1 MARVVYRISLRQL
14 RENFAAIRRAAGN
27 CALMPV
33 LKYDAYGMGALKIG
47 AALKASGAARFAAAT
62 LDEALELQTLGLPV
76 QTLGVLLP
84 EEIPG
89 MVEAGIVA
97 PVANLRTAE
106 LLSAEAVR
114 RKKSVRIAVKL
125 DTGMGRAG
133 FLPDAAVEAV
143 KKIVAL
149 PGLVPDSLFAHFAAA
164 SQPDEL
170 FCALQLR
177 RYREVY
183 DKLRAAGIEFPY
195 RHHAASD
202 GIMLVP
208 EAVRE
213 PFNLARPGA
222 AMYGEDFTAVCRQI
236 VELAT
241 VIGDIRELPKGASI
255 NYLRTFVAPRAMKVA
270 VLTAGY
276 ADGIPLALSNR
287 GQVLIAGK
295 FCPIVGRVTMDYT
308 VVDVSGVPEA
318 AVGMEALLLGKRGD
332 AELTVRQWGV
342 LKQTHAHDIW
352 CAIGHRVVRQ
362 YGD

>member
-14 RENFAAIRRAAGN
+14 RDNFAAIRKAAGN

-33 LKYDAYGMGALKIG
+33 LKYDAYGLGALKIG
-47 AALKASGAARFAAAT
+47 AELKAAGAARFAAAT

-76 QTLGVLLP
+76 QTLGALLP

-89 MVEAGIVA
+89 MVEAGIIA

-114 RKKSVRIAVKL
+114 QGKPVRIAVKL

-143 KKIVAL
+143 RKIVAL
-149 PGLVPDSLFAHFAAA
+149 PGLEPDSLFAHFAAA

-177 RYREVY
+177 RFRAVH
-183 DKLRAAGIEFPY
+183 DGLLAAGIAFPY

-202 GIMLVP
+202 AILNLP
-208 EAVRE
+208 DAVRE

-222 AMYGEDFTAVCRQI
+222 AMYGEDFSSVCRQI
-236 VELAT
+236 VELTT
-241 VIGDIRELPKGASI
+241 VVGDIRELPKGASI
-255 NYLRTFVAPRAMKVA
+255 NYLRTFITPRPMRVA

-295 FCPIVGRVTMDYT
+295 FCPILGRVTMDYT

-318 AVGMEALLLGKRGD
+318 AVGMEAVLLGKRGD

-342 LKQTHAHDIW
+342 LKQTHPHDIW
-352 CAIGHRVVRQ
+352 CSIGHRAERQ
-362 YGD
+362 YEQ